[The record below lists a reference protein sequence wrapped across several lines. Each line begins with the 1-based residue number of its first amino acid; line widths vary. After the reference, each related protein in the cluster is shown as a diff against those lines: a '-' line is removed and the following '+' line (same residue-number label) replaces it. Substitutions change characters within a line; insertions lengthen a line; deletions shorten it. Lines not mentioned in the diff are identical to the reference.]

1 MIVIDAGHGGEDPGS
16 IGNGIIEKDL
26 NLEISKYMYNR
37 FRELGVP
44 VQMTRTTDET
54 LPPNERVSRVLNAFG
69 NNPNVIVLS
78 NHINAGGGDGAEV
91 IYALRNTSTLPNLIL
106 EELEKEGQNI
116 RKAYQRRLPSDT
128 SKDYYF
134 MQRETGNT
142 QALTIEYGFLDT
154 AADAA
159 QLKNNWRDYSEAVVR
174 AVMGYLKLPY
184 IPPAGTDVYIVQ
196 PGDSL
201 WSIAKKLNTTVDVLK
216 AINNLTSNLLNV
228 GQVLKIPK
236 IQPEPVPPTPGEYT
250 EYIVKSGDS
259 LYSIAKKYNTTV
271 NELMKF
277 NNLTSNV
284 LSIGQRIKIPTPGVT
299 PPIETPSGEFITYTV
314 QPGDSLYAIAQR
326 YNTTVNELMKVNN
339 LTSNLLS
346 IGQKLKIP
354 VTATEPSQPTTEYI
368 QYTVQPGDNLY
379 SIAQRYNT
387 TTAEIMQI
395 NNLKSNLLSIG
406 QVLKIPRG
414 TSSQTT
420 YVVKSGDN
428 LYSIANKFNTTVD
441 EIKKKNNLKSN
452 LLSIGQVLII

>member
-69 NNPNVIVLS
+69 NNSNVIVLS

-236 IQPEPVPPTPGEYT
+236 TQPEPVPPTPGEYT

>member
-236 IQPEPVPPTPGEYT
+236 TQPEPVPPTPGEYT